1 MTDNLTP
8 MQVCERLIGKPEQIA
23 VAVGYDQKSAFP
35 WRRAAKNRAAGHFP
49 SSMIMQRL
57 LAHAAA
63 RHIPLTADHLIWGA
77 SEAEITALL
86 AQMADAPPSFAS
98 RREVAA

>member
-1 MTDNLTP
+1 MP
-8 MQVCERLIGKPEQIA
+8 VIA
-23 VAVGYDQKSAFP
+23 EVVGYVRNAPYLWQKPAKGRRVGDLPSATVM
-35 WRRAAKNRAAGHFP
+35 RL
-49 SSMIMQRL
+49 L

-63 RHIPLTADHLIWGA
+63 RQIPLTADHLIWGA

-86 AQMADAPPSFAS
+86 AQMADAPPTFAS